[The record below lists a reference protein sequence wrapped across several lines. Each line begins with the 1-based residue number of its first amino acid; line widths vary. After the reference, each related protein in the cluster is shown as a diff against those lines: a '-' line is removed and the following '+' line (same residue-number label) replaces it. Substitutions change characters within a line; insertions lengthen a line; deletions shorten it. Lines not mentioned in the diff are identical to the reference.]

1 VAIVDDQPLFTSGLG
16 RIVAVQEDMEVVGE
30 AHNGEEAVEL
40 CRELTPDVVLMDISM
55 PVMDGVAAT
64 RKIRDLVPSTRILI
78 LTVHADD
85 VHVFRGIRAGARGY
99 LLKDCTPED
108 LARAIRTVYAGDTIM
123 APDIARKM
131 LAAFEHISSQNAGLT
146 PKLTER
152 EMQVI
157 TALAQGKSNKQIAHD
172 LGISE
177 KTVRNHASNLYK
189 KLHLYD
195 RTQAVLYAI
204 REGLVDLE
212 SLEDPQS

>member
-1 VAIVDDQPLFTSGLG
+1 MDDQHLFTSGLG
-16 RIVAVQEDMEVVGE
+16 RLVAVQPDMEVVGE
-30 AHNGEEAVEL
+30 AHNGEEAVAL
-40 CRELTPDVVLMDISM
+40 CQELTPDVVLMDISM
-55 PVMDGVAAT
+55 PVMDGVSAT
-64 RKIRDLVPSTRILI
+64 RRIKELVPSTKILI

-85 VHVFRGIRAGARGY
+85 AHVFRGIRAGASGY

-108 LARAIRTVYAGDTIM
+108 LARAIRTVHAGDTIM

-131 LAAFEHISSQNAGLT
+131 LAAFEHIGNRNAGLT
-146 PKLTER
+146 PRLTER

-157 TALAQGKSNKQIAHD
+157 TALAQGKSNKQIAHA

-177 KTVRNHASNLYK
+177 KTVRNHASNLYR

-204 REGLVDLE
+204 REGLVDLN
-212 SLEDPQS
+212 SLDDPNKR

>member
-1 VAIVDDQPLFTSGLG
+1 VDDQHLFTSGLG
-16 RIVAVQEDMEVVGE
+16 RLVAVQPDMEVVGE
-30 AHNGEEAVEL
+30 AHNGEEAVAL
-40 CRELTPDVVLMDISM
+40 CQELTPDVVLMDISM
-55 PVMDGVAAT
+55 PVMDGVSAT
-64 RKIRDLVPSTRILI
+64 RRIKELVPSTKILI

-85 VHVFRGIRAGARGY
+85 AHVFRGIRAGASGY

-108 LARAIRTVYAGDTIM
+108 LARAIRTVHAGDTIM

-131 LAAFEHISSQNAGLT
+131 LAAFEHIGNRNAGLT
-146 PKLTER
+146 PRLTER

-157 TALAQGKSNKQIAHD
+157 TALAQGKSNKQIAHA

-177 KTVRNHASNLYK
+177 KTVRNHASNLYR

-204 REGLVDLE
+204 REGLVDLN
-212 SLEDPQS
+212 SLDDPNKR